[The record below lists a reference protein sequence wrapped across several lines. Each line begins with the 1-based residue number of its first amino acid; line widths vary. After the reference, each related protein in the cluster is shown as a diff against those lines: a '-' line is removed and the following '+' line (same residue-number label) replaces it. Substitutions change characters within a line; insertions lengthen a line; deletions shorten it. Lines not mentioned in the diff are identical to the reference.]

1 MFAESLARFIA
12 GMTNM
17 NTAGGDG
24 AHAHAVQLNVQY
36 VDLLLAK
43 AEAKKHRAETSPAR
57 LEV

>member
-36 VDLLLAK
+36 VDLIIASK
-43 AEAKKHRAETSPAR
+43 G
-57 LEV
+57 